1 MPAKDLAHS
10 AAAANAG
17 GILWTDRRQFYLN
30 PNVVKELWKSVTPFT
45 TISMSRGVVTGLQ
58 DPLFKMFEHRS
69 AFQKQTLTVATVGN
83 GGTIAAAN
91 DTGEDMTFSAVVGL
105 DSVSSD
111 ANVGLT
117 AEVWDSTLTTKRGV
131 VLLASNSAG
140 TYKAK
145 NLGATN
151 ITGIV
156 AGDVLYVIGNAR
168 GEGATAPEAWADDL
182 KIVWGATQIFR
193 TPIEIT
199 GTLYHAALRG
209 YSNELS
215 RLREE
220 KMKEHKMQIERSFLF
235 GQSAI
240 GTGLG
245 DSRDGGSSE
254 TFTDAAGAA
263 AGNWRT
269 IGGKKVRTTMGI
281 VTALEKYGATS
292 GDDQGVFTIPEATY
306 KYGNFVDDMEKV
318 FRYYPNSGEKYAL
331 CGPGAISYWS
341 KLDSNFVKSSQFQVK
356 ISAEQQDGT
365 FGFNVRKLETPH
377 GVLNLVNTPALRGPY
392 NKHMVVLSDENLSF
406 VQYRPDAFHANIK
419 TDDGYDGVKDEYF
432 SDAGLGMQL
441 IESHKLFK
449 IV

>member
-1 MPAKDLAHS
+1 MAAKDLS
-10 AAAANAG
+10 YGSAAANAG
-17 GILWTDRRQFYLN
+17 GILYTDRRQFYLN

-45 TISMSRGVVTGLQ
+45 TISMSKGVVSGLA

-69 AFQKQTLTVATVGN
+69 AFQKQTLTVDTVGN
-83 GGTIAAAN
+83 GGTIAAAD
-91 DTGEDMTFSAVVGL
+91 DTGQDMTFSAVAGL

-117 AEVWDSTLTTKRGV
+117 CEVWNVALTTKRGV

-145 NLGATN
+145 NLGASN

-156 AGDVLYVIGNAR
+156 QGDVLYVIGNAR
-168 GEGATAPEAWADDL
+168 GEGATSPEAWADDL

-199 GTLYHAALRG
+199 GTLHQAALRG
-209 YSNELS
+209 YSNELA

-220 KMKEHKMQIERSFLF
+220 KMKEHKMQVERSFLF

-240 GTGLG
+240 GTGLA
-245 DSRDGGSSE
+245 DSRDSASNESFGD
-254 TFTDAAGAA
+254 TAGAS

-281 VTALEKYGATS
+281 VTALDRYGATS
-292 GDDQGVFTIPEATY
+292 GDDQSIFTITEASY

-318 FRYYPNSGEKYAL
+318 FRYYPNTGEKYAL

-341 KLDSNFVKSSQFQVK
+341 KLDSNFVKASNFQVK
-356 ISAEQQDGT
+356 IGSEQQDGT
-365 FGFNVRKLETPH
+365 FGFNVRRMETPH

-392 NKHMVVLSDENLSF
+392 NKYMVVLSDENLQF
-406 VQYRPDAFHANIK
+406 VQYRPDSFNANIL
-419 TDDGYDGVKDEYF
+419 TDNGYDGVKDEYF
-432 SDAGLGMQL
+432 SDCGLGLQL